1 MRYLS
6 IILLCFLSSCYGFK
20 GISIPPDINT
30 FYVEDFENRAPN
42 APGGINQTFSE
53 TLRTKIRNESK
64 LTLVDRDAD
73 ITFAGYINRYSISSE
88 APQEGNT
95 VAFNKLTISV
105 SVEYTDAA
113 DEDKSWTQSFSFFK
127 DFDATLD
134 FQSEQD
140 GFIEEIFTQIA
151 DDLFN
156 KAFTNW

>member
-6 IILLCFLSSCYGFK
+6 IILLCFFSSCYGFK

-73 ITFAGYINRYSISSE
+73 ITFAGPPQLSKPLETDTKSS
-88 APQEGNT
+88 QRH
-95 VAFNKLTISV
+95 
-105 SVEYTDAA
+105 DA
-113 DEDKSWTQSFSFFK
+113 E
-127 DFDATLD
+127 
-134 FQSEQD
+134 
-140 GFIEEIFTQIA
+140 
-151 DDLFN
+151 
-156 KAFTNW
+156 